1 MAGRR
6 ERKATTLSS
15 LSSLAQPS
23 PFDEALSRPF
33 LNEGK
38 KKKWTEN
45 VKYRNSGQQQSS
57 GGLLHQHVQ
66 HDALVP
72 YEPPTAATAA
82 AQSSA
87 SWCSSLS
94 STHDERSL
102 QKQDTDT
109 IMSLHH
115 EHVDLE
121 AALLQERHGEFVAI
135 NSSMSQ
141 INDIQKDLASLV
153 HAQQGDIND
162 IEEHALLTSEA
173 LERATEHVEKASGF
187 QLAQHR
193 QTVWTIVVGV
203 VLVTTLMAIYY
214 FIFRA

>member
-6 ERKATTLSS
+6 ERKTKATKVSS

-33 LNEGK
+33 LDQQGT

-45 VKYRNSGQQQSS
+45 VKYRNSGHPQQQSS
-57 GGLLHQHVQ
+57 SGSGGLPVRLHDV
-66 HDALVP
+66 LVP
-72 YEPPTAATAA
+72 YEPPTAAAAAAA

-94 STHDERSL
+94 STHEER
-102 QKQDTDT
+102 
-109 IMSLHH
+109 SLHH

-121 AALLQERHGEFVAI
+121 AALLQERHGEFVEI

-141 INDIQKDLASLV
+141 INDIQKDLATLV
-153 HAQQGDIND
+153 QAQQEDVND
-162 IEEHALLTSEA
+162 MEEHALLTSEA

-187 QLAQHR
+187 QLAHHR
-193 QTVWTIVVGV
+193 QTVWTIVVVGV
-203 VLVTTLMAIYY
+203 ALVTTLTALYY
-214 FIFRA
+214 FILRA